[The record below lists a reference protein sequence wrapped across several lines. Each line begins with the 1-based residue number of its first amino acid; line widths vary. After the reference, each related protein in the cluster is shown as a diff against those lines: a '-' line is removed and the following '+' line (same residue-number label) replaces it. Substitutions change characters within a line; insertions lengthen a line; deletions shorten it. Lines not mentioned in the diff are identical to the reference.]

1 MEGNNMRLRG
11 FEVVSK
17 YEGED
22 LLPQRST
29 KKSAGYDLKAAED
42 YIIPSM
48 LNSFMDLFMSDLTDT
63 VMDLDTIKAW
73 LKEHTGFKPTLVST
87 GVKAYMQ
94 DNEWLGVYSRSGI
107 PLNSLLIVGNSI
119 GVVDSDYYNNPSN
132 EGEMFV
138 QFINL
143 SPFPI
148 KIRKGERIAQGIF
161 HTFGKVDNDNATGER
176 LGGHSSTGVK

>member
-1 MEGNNMRLRG
+1 MRLRG

-17 YEGED
+17 YQGED
-22 LLPQRST
+22 LLPKRST
-29 KKSAGYDLKAAED
+29 EKSAGYDLKAAED

-48 LNSFMDLFMSDLTDT
+48 LTAFMDEYMTDC
-63 VMDLDTIKAW
+63 VDVPMDLEEMKAW
-73 LKEHTGFKPTLVST
+73 LKKSDLRPVLVST

-107 PLNSLLIVGNSI
+107 PLNSLLVVGNSV
-119 GVVDSDYYNNPSN
+119 GVVDCDYYNNPSN

-148 KIRKGERIAQGIF
+148 HIKKGDRIAQAIF
-161 HTFGKVDNDNATGER
+161 HTFSKVDDDQATGQR
-176 LGGHSSTGVK
+176 LGGHNSTGVK

>member
-1 MEGNNMRLRG
+1 MRLRG

-29 KKSAGYDLKAAED
+29 EKSAGYDLKAAED

-48 LNSFMDLFMSDLTDT
+48 LMSF
-63 VMDLDTIKAW
+63 LDTYMQDPMDIPMTLDEIKVW
-73 LKEHTGFKPTLVST
+73 LKANKDLKPTLVST

-94 DNEWLGVYSRSGI
+94 ENEWLGVYSRSGI
-107 PLNSLLIVGNSI
+107 PLNSLLVVGNSV
-119 GVVDSDYYNNPSN
+119 GVIDCDYYNNPSN

-148 KIRKGERIAQGIF
+148 KIRKGDRVAQAIF
-161 HTFGKVDNDNATGER
+161 HTFGKVDDDNATGQR
-176 LGGHSSTGVK
+176 IGGHNSTGVK

>member
-1 MEGNNMRLRG
+1 MRLRG
-11 FEVVSK
+11 FEVISK

-29 KKSAGYDLKAAED
+29 EKSAGYDLKAAED

-48 LNSFMDLFMSDLTDT
+48 LTTFMEIYMSDDVAETK
-63 VMDLDTIKAW
+63 DLDSIKEW
-73 LKEHTGFKPTLVST
+73 LKVNKDLKPTLVST

-107 PLNSLLIVGNSI
+107 PLNSLLVVGNSV
-119 GVVDSDYYNNPSN
+119 GVIDCDYYNNPSN

-148 KIRKGERIAQGIF
+148 HIRKGDRVAQAIF
-161 HTFGKVDNDNATGER
+161 HTFGKVDDDNATGQR
-176 LGGHSSTGVK
+176 IGGHNSTGVK

>member
-1 MEGNNMRLRG
+1 MRLRG

-29 KKSAGYDLKAAED
+29 EKSAGYDLKSAEN
-42 YIIPSM
+42 YIIPS
-48 LNSFMDLFMSDLTDT
+48 LWNVVFDICLEQDT
-63 VMDLDTIKAW
+63 EIPMDLDEIKAW
-73 LKEHTGFKPTLVST
+73 LKEHKELKPTLVST

-107 PLNSLLIVGNSI
+107 PLNSLLVVGNSV
-119 GVVDSDYYNNPSN
+119 GVIDCDYYNNPSN

-148 KIRKGERIAQGIF
+148 KIRKGDRVAQAIF
-161 HTFGKVDNDNATGER
+161 HTFGKVDDDNATGQR
-176 LGGHSSTGVK
+176 VGGHNSTGVK

>member
-1 MEGNNMRLRG
+1 MKLRG

-17 YEGED
+17 YQGED

-29 KKSAGYDLKAAED
+29 EKSAGYDLKAAEN

-48 LNSFMDLFMSDLTDT
+48 LTAFMDIFMSDCID
-63 VMDLDTIKAW
+63 VPMDLDEIKAW
-73 LKEHTGFKPTLVST
+73 LKEHKELKPTLVST

-107 PLNSLLIVGNSI
+107 PLNSLLVVGNSV
-119 GVVDSDYYNNPSN
+119 GVIDCDYYNNPSN

-148 KIRKGERIAQGIF
+148 KIRKGDRVAQAIF
-161 HTFGKVDNDNATGER
+161 HTFGKVDDDNATGQR
-176 LGGHSSTGVK
+176 IGGHNSTGVK